1 MLDIK
6 VKTNEDAVNIALSNL
21 PKGQNRAFVCFTG
34 GKFGLGVLQAL
45 HAKDLDISNWSIF
58 QTDERIEAESDEIIQ
73 SQLIKNLKICRGFN
87 LSNCNFFSYDSF
99 DEKTLEDLSRKLV
112 NIPRKEFD
120 ITILSLGEDGHLA
133 GHFENSINIQD
144 GKFCYT
150 EDSPKLPK
158 KRISMTIS
166 QLMNSKKIIL
176 ACLGDSKKTALDK
189 LLSGESIHSELIKHQ
204 GLILVRD

>member
-6 VKTNEDAVNIALSNL
+6 VKTNEDAISIALSNL
-21 PKGQNRAFVCFTG
+21 PEGQNKAFVCFTG

-45 HAKDLDISNWSIF
+45 NEKDLDISNWSIF
-58 QTDERIEAESDEIIQ
+58 QTDERVEAEPEEVIQ
-73 SQLIKNLKICRGFN
+73 SQLIKNLRLCRGFN
-87 LSNCNFFSYDSF
+87 LANCNFFSYDSF
-99 DEKTLEDLSRKLV
+99 DKNTLEDLSQKLI
-112 NIPRKEFD
+112 NIPKKEFD

-133 GHFENSINIQD
+133 GHFENSIKVKD
-144 GKFCYT
+144 DAFCYT

-158 KRISMTIS
+158 KRISMTVS

-176 ACLGDSKKTALDK
+176 ACLGDSKKAALDD
-189 LLSGESIHSELIKHQ
+189 LLSGKSIHSELIEHQ